1 MLFRQF
7 YFFFEF
13 EVKNCIFQEP
23 THFKPYK
30 HPAYAGAGV
39 NGKAVDQSQLSNLS
53 RDQSS
58 TSHKPG
64 SNYPPDNDFYSHNT
78 YNNDSGP
85 WYMNCFPNVM
95 TLVTHFVISFLP
107 VKLFW
112 YYRYWF
118 PHWNNPFNL
127 ERSIHSDNVV
137 IGFSLSWLVSLS
149 SKPQQNR
156 I

>member
-7 YFFFEF
+7 QRFAAQKVFFEF

-58 TSHKPG
+58 TNHKPG

-85 WYMNCFPNVM
+85 DSGNTFCDF
-95 TLVTHFVISFLP
+95 ISAS
-107 VKLFW
+107 K
-112 YYRYWF
+112 
-118 PHWNNPFNL
+118 
-127 ERSIHSDNVV
+127 VV
-137 IGFSLSWLVSLS
+137 LILQILVSSL
-149 SKPQQNR
+149 K
-156 I
+156 